1 MSVTQDNKSSA
12 KNGDKNSA
20 PGKKQNKHS
29 KTNHEPQAN
38 ESAQMN
44 ELDELIEKQQV
55 RIQELEEELAQLKDT
70 QLRKAAE
77 MENTKRRLQRERDQI
92 FQISRE
98 NAVLDFLPVS
108 DDLQRTLDAMKDDES
123 GAAYLDGI
131 RMVAQK
137 FDDILEKQG
146 VTRINESGV
155 PFDVEL
161 HDALLSQKADDES
174 IESGTVLQVIE
185 NGYRMGEKTLR
196 HAKVIVS
203 Q

>member
-12 KNGDKNSA
+12 KNGEKNST
-20 PGKKQNKHS
+20 PGKKQSKHS
-29 KTNHEPQAN
+29 KSNQEPQTT
-38 ESAQMN
+38 ESAQIN

-108 DDLQRTLDAMKDDES
+108 DDLLRTLYAMKNDES

-137 FDDILEKQG
+137 FDDILEKHG
-146 VTRINESGV
+146 VTRINEAGV

-161 HDALLSQKADDES
+161 HDALLSQKAEDES